1 MADKYESKYTGE
13 QIDAYLDDV
22 ATLKEQQADNEEALD
37 EAITAHNVD
46 DTSHN
51 DIRVKLGEL
60 DTVNAAISSLTGRVT
75 TIENNSY
82 VTTSQFNDALGAYIT
97 KIDALIGGD
106 T

>member
-1 MADKYESKYTGE
+1 MADKYESKYRGE

-22 ATLKEQQADNEEALD
+22 ATLKEQQAE
-37 EAITAHNVD
+37 
-46 DTSHN
+46 
-51 DIRVKLGEL
+51 
-60 DTVNAAISSLTGRVT
+60 NAETLSKAISSLTGRVD
-75 TIENNSY
+75 TIENKSY